1 MGDMEAEIL
10 KPNLAGMP
18 VDGEAGSARL
28 PRRCGRGQQ
37 IPFWHCLCGPA
48 PGVLRPAHHMQRYT
62 SSCGR
67 APDCR
72 ASTAICRRPDTSRS
86 WGCAISGLL
95 RRPCRHPRRVALLLP
110 LFGFGRRHTS
120 GGEPIRDLCPVGHQ
134 PLPARRLHA
143 SNHPATC
150 LQLRAFAIGVFTYG
164 QRVS

>member
-1 MGDMEAEIL
+1 MEAEIL

-18 VDGEAGSARL
+18 SDGEAGGARL

-72 ASTAICRRPDTSRS
+72 ASTAICSRPGTFRS

-95 RRPCRHPRRVALLLP
+95 RRPCRHPAGWPCCCPCSVLDAGIRRAASPSETFVQWA
-110 LFGFGRRHTS
+110 TS
-120 GGEPIRDLCPVGHQ
+120 PGQLDDCTHRIIRQ
-134 PLPARRLHA
+134 PA
-143 SNHPATC
+143 SSCEHS
-150 LQLRAFAIGVFTYG
+150 Q
-164 QRVS
+164 